1 MNRTHQNRELLKMLR
16 HIFFSSFTLCV
27 LAGCRTEPTTAPA
40 PLGCYSLTLGA
51 WSAELPEP
59 LPPPPAQLQLT
70 DSLGTTVLENGRRVV
85 RSMPAGSVKAYPFQF
100 WEPREQ
106 GDVLV
111 IFSNGF
117 TGMTMDLAPV
127 PAGLSGTARA
137 FFDFGTFDV
146 SASVQLT
153 RASCGTVA

>member
-1 MNRTHQNRELLKMLR
+1 MLR
-16 HIFFSSFTLCV
+16 HTLFATFTLCV
-27 LAGCRTEPTTAPA
+27 LAGCRTEPTTAPV
-40 PLGCYSLTLGA
+40 PLGCYSLTLGT

-59 LPPPPAQLQLT
+59 LPEPPGKLQLT
-70 DSLGTTVLENGRRVV
+70 DSLGTIVLENGRRVV
-85 RSMPAGSVKAYPFQF
+85 RSMPAGSIKAYPFQF

-117 TGMTMDLAPV
+117 TGMTMDLAPAV
-127 PAGLSGTARA
+127 GGLSGTARA

-146 SASVQLT
+146 RASVQLA
-153 RASCGTVA
+153 RASCS

>member
-1 MNRTHQNRELLKMLR
+1 M
-16 HIFFSSFTLCV
+16 
-27 LAGCRTEPTTAPA
+27 
-40 PLGCYSLTLGA
+40 
-51 WSAELPEP
+51 PEQ
-59 LPPPPAQLQLT
+59 LPPPPAKLQLT
-70 DSLGTTVLENGRRVV
+70 DSLGTTILENGRRVV
-85 RSMPAGSVKAYPFQF
+85 RSMPVGSIKAYPFQF

-127 PAGLSGTARA
+127 LGGLSGTARA

-153 RASCGTVA
+153 RASCGPVA